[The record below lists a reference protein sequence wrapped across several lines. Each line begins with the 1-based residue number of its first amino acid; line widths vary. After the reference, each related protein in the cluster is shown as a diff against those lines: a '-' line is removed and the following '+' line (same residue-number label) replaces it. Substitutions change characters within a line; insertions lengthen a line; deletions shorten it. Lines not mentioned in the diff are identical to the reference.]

1 MSPASSSRWAGSTR
15 ARCSSTS
22 GRRPAFQA
30 SMNSLR
36 TRSGSRGTED
46 PLQFLQAAAAALVDV
61 VDADAE
67 TLGDL
72 LAVEL
77 LEVGELEDLAVLG
90 VSHLRDPPSD
100 EPRGVLARDLVVE
113 RLVGLRA
120 PLGVVGGERG
130 VVRAT
135 LAAGLPGLV
144 EAAGAAALVA
154 QLLAPVV
161 QTRVVHDAVHRGL
174 VLAELVLAEAPP
186 HGDHAQVGLARRAAD
201 LVRRQAASAA
211 GEAERLAERLDAV
224 EALDGEVLPGAGG
237 LVVAALLTGAGVAAQ
252 EQMIGFVG
260 HPWGRVAH
268 RGGDLT
274 AAGHCDR
281 RHGTAPGPGYRDRRG
296 RTRSGPSS
304 GGQTGT
310 RSGPH
315 GAGTTDSTHGAAA
328 GPRAHGPPSERDTE
342 PATAA
347 PGRAGRHR
355 GAHHEDH
362 HQAPRE
368 DPARLRP
375 ERLAHAL
382 AHAVAATAKHVRL
395 RLPADRPLGRSP
407 FTGARPGNAPALGPA
422 ASPGG
427 RECRRRPGL

>member
-36 TRSGSRGTED
+36 TRSGSGGTED

-77 LEVGELEDLAVLG
+77 LKVGELQDLAVLG
-90 VSHLRDPPSD
+90 VCNLRDPPAD
-100 EPRGVLARDLVVE
+100 ESGGVLARGLVGE

-120 PLGVVGGERG
+120 AVGVVGGERG
-130 VVRAT
+130 VVRAA

-161 QTRVVHDAVHRGL
+161 EARVVHDAVHGGL

-186 HGDHAQVGLARRAAD
+186 HGDDAQVGLGGRAAD
-201 LVRRQAASAA
+201 LVRRQPAAA
-211 GEAERLAERLDAV
+211 GEAEGLAERLDAV

-237 LVVAALLTGAGVAAQ
+237 LVVAALRTGAGVAAQ

-268 RGGDLT
+268 RGRDLT

-328 GPRAHGPPSERDTE
+328 
-342 PATAA
+342 
-347 PGRAGRHR
+347 
-355 GAHHEDH
+355 
-362 HQAPRE
+362 
-368 DPARLRP
+368 RLLQTP
-375 ERLAHAL
+375 QQ
-382 AHAVAATAKHVRL
+382 KS
-395 RLPADRPLGRSP
+395 G
-407 FTGARPGNAPALGPA
+407 GAR
-422 ASPGG
+422 
-427 RECRRRPGL
+427 